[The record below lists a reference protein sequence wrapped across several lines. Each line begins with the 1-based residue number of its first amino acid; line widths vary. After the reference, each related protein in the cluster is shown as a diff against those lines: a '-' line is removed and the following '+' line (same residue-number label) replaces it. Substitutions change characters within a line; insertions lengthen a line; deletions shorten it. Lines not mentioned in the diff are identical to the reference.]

1 MNDRIKVLHIIGT
14 PGLGGVQTYILD
26 ISRYDKEYGISRS
39 LLCLH
44 GNEGELKNKFLENN
58 VDCIECNIMP
68 KDHMLQPYRLW
79 KIFRK
84 YLPFF
89 FLINLFVKIKN
100 IKPDIIVG
108 DEPNRLNQQLIV
120 SGLLKIPYVWHIHNE
135 NQFININKQIF
146 KLLFGSYLKTNLH
159 IVSDSKFILNKNF
172 ANYKSI
178 IKDKWD
184 DIPIQAAMSNLE
196 PIFNYKVKNHNKPNS
211 QIQIG
216 SIGRLA
222 PVKNYQWLIKIIAI
236 IKNEYNKNIH
246 LSIAGSGE
254 MYGILNDII
263 EQHKIESCVSLLG
276 NVNREDIPEFL
287 STLDIY
293 VQSSLS
299 EGSPLTIKEAMAAS
313 LPIISTNV
321 GGISELII
329 DGETG
334 VLVEPNNQIEFID
347 ALNKLINL
355 DIKERSK
362 MGENAFIY
370 AKKNYSI
377 ESLADKNRN
386 IYQSLCAK

>member
-26 ISRYDKEYGISRS
+26 ISKYDKEYGISRS
-39 LLCLH
+39 LLCIH
-44 GNEGELKNKFLENN
+44 GDEGELKNKFLENN
-58 VDCIECNIMP
+58 IDCIECNIMP
-68 KDHMLQPYRLW
+68 KDYMLRPYRLW
-79 KIFRK
+79 KKIRK
-84 YLPFF
+84 YLPFI
-89 FLINLFVKIKN
+89 FLINLFIKIKN

-108 DEPNRLNQQLIV
+108 DEPNRLNQQLII

-135 NQFININKQIF
+135 NQFININKLIF
-146 KLLFGSYLKTNLH
+146 KLLFGFYLKTNLH
-159 IVSDSKFILNKNF
+159 IVSDSKFILNKNL
-172 ANYKSI
+172 ANYKNI
-178 IKDKWD
+178 FKDKWD
-184 DIPIQAAMSNLE
+184 DIPIQAAMSNLK
-196 PIFNYKVKNHNKPNS
+196 PIFNYRAKNHNKLNS

-246 LSIAGSGE
+246 LSIAGSGV
-254 MYGILNDII
+254 MYDTLNDII
-263 EQHKIESCVSLLG
+263 KQHKIESCVSLLG

-329 DGETG
+329 NGETG
-334 VLVEPNNQIEFID
+334 LLIEPNNQIEFID
-347 ALNKLINL
+347 ALNKLIDM

-362 MGENAFIY
+362 MGANAFIY